1 MFLVRAWYNKAFWL
15 HALRPLAWVFRQLA
29 GWRRTRQSQQQVA
42 PGIPVVV
49 VGNITVGGTG
59 KTPVVQA
66 VADALQQRGLR
77 VAVLSRGYGG
87 SAASYP
93 HEVTAHSSVQ
103 ETGDEAFLLRR
114 HIEGQLILDPDRR
127 RGLEALVAQRSC
139 DVVISD
145 DGLQHYRLWR
155 DIEVVMVDGVRGL
168 GNGLCLPAG
177 PLREP
182 PTRLAEADYVVIN
195 GGGQPLPERL
205 SANLPISHCHLAAVA
220 WVNISSG
227 ERVSLK
233 GLAQA
238 LGARPDN
245 QGIISEDA
253 NGLPILAIAGIGN
266 PQRFFD
272 SLHEHNVVAQCQ
284 AFADH
289 HPYREDELAYA
300 NGRVVLMT
308 EKDAVKC
315 ERFAGP
321 DWWYLEVR
329 AALEPHMLSDLCDRV
344 MALR

>member
-1 MFLVRAWYNKAFWL
+1 MFLVRAWYNKALWL
-15 HALRPLAWVFRQLA
+15 HGLRPLAWLFRRLA
-29 GWRRTRQSQQQVA
+29 AWRRVRLTAQQVA

-66 VADALQQRGLR
+66 IAEALQQRGLR

-87 SAASYP
+87 SAAQYP
-93 HEVTAHSSVQ
+93 YEVSANSSVQ
-103 ETGDEAFLLRR
+103 ETGDEAYLLRR
-114 HIEGQLILDPDRR
+114 HIDSVLMLDPDRQ
-127 RGLEALVAQRSC
+127 RGLEALVAQQRC

-155 DIEVVMVDGVRGL
+155 DIEVIMVDGVRGL

-182 PTRLAEADYVVIN
+182 PSRLREADYVVIN
-195 GGGQPLPERL
+195 GGGQPLPEHL
-205 SANLPISHCHLAAVA
+205 SADLPISHCHLAAAA
-220 WVNISSG
+220 WVNVGSG

-238 LGARPDN
+238 LGAQPDK
-245 QGIISEDA
+245 QGIISQDA

-272 SLHEHNVVAQCQ
+272 SLHEHGVVAQCQ
-284 AFADH
+284 AYADH
-289 HPYREDELAYA
+289 HPYREEELAYA
-300 NGRVVLMT
+300 SDRVLLMT

-315 ERFAGP
+315 ERFAGHG
-321 DWWYLEVR
+321 WWYLEVR
-329 AALEPHMLSDLCDRV
+329 AALEPHMLSGLCDRV
-344 MALR
+344 MSLR